1 LSFAA
6 GEVYWAI
13 VPYTPATPFKVHVA
27 NGAPVEVPT
36 ASQIVDGL
44 RKGGDAEFEFVV
56 RAKARPVL
64 LLSSHSDP
72 HTGDLFALRLQRL
85 EKLSDQERKRV
96 EEQREP
102 SLFHLPPERI
112 PDLGEASAAM
122 VTAPIRLHETA
133 LDTRKPLG
141 QLDRNEVRALVERF
155 VSYWQFDLRQ
165 LLVAQIRELQHRRR
179 AR

>member
-1 LSFAA
+1 MSLAA

-13 VPYTPATPFKVHVA
+13 VPYTPATPFRIHVSD
-27 NGAPVEVPT
+27 GVPVEVPT

-44 RKGGDAEFEFVV
+44 RNSGDAEFEFVV
-56 RAKARPVL
+56 RAKARPIL
-64 LLSSHSDP
+64 LLSGHSDP
-72 HTGDLFALRLQRL
+72 RTGDLFALRLLPL
-85 EKLSDQERKRV
+85 EKLSEQERQRV

-102 SLFHLPPERI
+102 LLFYLSPERF
-112 PDLGEASAAM
+112 PDLGKDSAAM

-133 LDTRKPLG
+133 LDTRKSLG
-141 QLDRNEVRALVERF
+141 QLDRNEMRALVERI